1 MTPRTRLALAFAA
14 LLLVLMYLFPIWK
27 ITLDAPQYPEGLGMY
42 IWIDTVT
49 GEKPQDLAN
58 INGLNHYIGMKTIE
72 PDTIP
77 ELKLM
82 PWLIGGLLVLGLG
95 AAAGGKRWM
104 LYTWVGLFLI
114 AAVTGLVDFYLW
126 EYDYGHDLDPT
137 AAIKVPGMNYQPPL
151 IGSKQLLNFVANSWP
166 SWGGWAAFASLGIGF
181 VLAVQSFLGN
191 RKKQL
196 TTQTSASA
204 RTAELALVGALMV
217 GMIGCTPAPK
227 PLVHGQD
234 ACAYC
239 KMTLADEQ
247 YGAELVTNTGK
258 TYAFDSI
265 ECLAAHQLEER
276 VPPEDVHS
284 LWVVDF
290 QNPPH
295 LLPVADATLLHSKDL
310 SSPMGMYLTAFGPG
324 ITPQAVTHSF
334 YGNLL
339 TWDDVLDVVAD
350 KQPPPGAEGVPTVM
364 HGAHD
369 AMQH

>member
-1 MTPRTRLALAFAA
+1 MTTRARIALALAA
-14 LLLVLMYLFPIWK
+14 LLLVLMYVFPIWK

-49 GEKPQDLAN
+49 GEQPQDLAN

-82 PWLIGGLLVLGLG
+82 PWIIGVLIALGLG

-104 LYTWVGLFLI
+104 LYTWVGLFLV
-114 AAVTGLVDFYLW
+114 ASVAGLIDFYLW

-166 SWGGWAAFASLGIGF
+166 SWGGWAAFASLAIGLLLVIEPF
-181 VLAVQSFLGN
+181 VGKRLQRAKEAKPVAEKGLQAAALGV
-191 RKKQL
+191 L
-196 TTQTSASA
+196 LFSVAA
-204 RTAELALVGALMV
+204 
-217 GMIGCTPAPK
+217 CTPAPK
-227 PLVHGQD
+227 PLVHGHD

-247 YGAELVTNTGK
+247 YGAELVTKKRK
-258 TYAFDSI
+258 TYTFDSI
-265 ECLAAHQLEER
+265 ECLAAHQLEAR

-290 QNPPH
+290 QRPPA
-295 LLPVADATLLHSKDL
+295 LIPVTEAYLLHSKDL
-310 SSPMGMYLTAFGPG
+310 KSPMGMYLTAFGDG
-324 ITPQAVTHSF
+324 ITPQALTHSF
-334 YGNLL
+334 YGELL
-339 TWDDVLDVVAD
+339 SWQEVLDVVAE
-350 KQPPPGAEGVPTVM
+350 KQPPPGAENVPVAM
-364 HGAHD
+364 HGAPGG
-369 AMQH
+369 MQH